1 MSSESG
7 AGPDRRSDALARAKE
22 DGDHMG
28 REDPPPLKSPEH
40 QAKGGG
46 NDESRGLVASS
57 LDGDRAQGPGAK
69 GKQQQ
74 EEEREAAL
82 PQEPLGSQPS
92 GTDQPGEQV
101 KQADGVRPDVCQNE
115 KDSEGSDSGRPGQQ
129 RRSRLPYGSDRDS
142 YKRPMEPLGPGPFF
156 FIGGGNGAP
165 IVAAY
170 CENKGWQRIYDRT
183 REDYKLKWCETRSMA
198 TYYNF
203 KEGEQLLFQIPN
215 NKVLTSKIGLL
226 NSLREYDR
234 VSSKVNCGRGLRSL
248 KMDDFFPAT
257 FRMDVKDEREAFFAQ
272 QERAC
277 QETCGVWICKP
288 TDSNQGRGIFL
299 LRSPEDISAFRA
311 RLQTSAENQSS
322 SKLSFRL
329 PQAQIVQKYVQKPL
343 LLQGRK
349 FDVRSYLL
357 IASTTPYM
365 VFFRHGYVRLTCDLY
380 DPNSKNLSAHLT
392 NQYMQ
397 KKNPLYSELKEET
410 VWSIERF
417 NEYVNE
423 NFTATG
429 LAKDWVHG
437 AFTRRMQQIMLQC
450 FMAVKAKLVRKLGFF
465 DLIGCDFLIDE
476 DFKVWLLEMNCNP
489 ALHTNCKVLKEVV
502 PNIVTETLDLALE
515 IFEKCRYRMK
525 LQPLASQRDFV
536 LLYRADEVPTPSQK
550 SKGASVQLQ
559 APKSSTVQGSTRPR
573 PQRPAALDTSSG
585 DKPASAGLASSL
597 CPDMFASASPCT
609 SSSSLTSTAPQ
620 EKPPAQA
627 LSAGARPSGI
637 LPATHAALIAG
648 KPQPPRPQVRPP
660 RPKPVPVRVELRLKT
675 CTWQRPKAPSQDNA
689 GPSAAAKHPQ
699 NSIMALSVPTLGNK
713 RSSIPYPRKAIS
725 RDRRPSQDLKN
736 MNLRL
741 TKLPPGHSTWSEGLE
756 VNKAEGTDSDSD
768 RTGPGDKGKTSV
780 KT

>member
-7 AGPDRRSDALARAKE
+7 AEPDRRSDTLATAKE
-22 DGDHMG
+22 DGDHTG
-28 REDPPPLKSPEH
+28 KDDPPPLKSPEH

-46 NDESRGLVASS
+46 NGESHGLVASS
-57 LDGDRAQGPGAK
+57 LDGDGAPGPGAR
-69 GKQQQ
+69 GKQQ
-74 EEEREAAL
+74 EEEREAAP

-92 GTDQPGEQV
+92 GADQPGEQV
-101 KQADGVRPDVCQNE
+101 KKADGVRPDACQDE
-115 KDSEGSDSGRPGQQ
+115 KYCGGSDSGRPGQQ
-129 RRSRLPYGSDRDS
+129 RRSRLPYCSDRDS

-170 CENKGWQRIYDRT
+170 CENKGWQRIHDRT
-183 REDYKLKWCETRSMA
+183 REDYKLKWSETKSMA

-203 KEGEQLLFQIPN
+203 KEGDQLLFQIPN

-257 FRMDVKDEREAFFAQ
+257 FRMDVKDEREVFFAQ
-272 QERAC
+272 QEKAC
-277 QETCGVWICKP
+277 QATCGVWICKP
-288 TDSNQGRGIFL
+288 TDLNQGRGIFL

-311 RLQTSAENQSS
+311 RLQTIAENQSS

-329 PQAQIVQKYVQKPL
+329 PQARIVQKYVQNPL

-380 DPNSKNLSAHLT
+380 DPNSQNLSAHLT

-423 NFTATG
+423 NFTAKG

-502 PNIVTETLDLALE
+502 PNTVTETLDLALE
-515 IFEKCRYRMK
+515 IFEKCRFRMK

-536 LLYRADEVPTPSQK
+536 LLYQPEEGSAPSRK
-550 SKGASVQLQ
+550 SKGASVQSQ
-559 APKSSTVQGSTRPR
+559 APRSSTVQKGTRPR

-585 DKPASAGLASSL
+585 DKLASAGSASSL
-597 CPDMFASASPCT
+597 CPDIFASASP
-609 SSSSLTSTAPQ
+609 SSSSSSFTSVAPQ
-620 EKPPAQA
+620 EKSPAQA
-627 LSAGARPSGI
+627 VPKGPRPSGT
-637 LPATHAALIAG
+637 LPATNAALVAG
-648 KPQPPRPQVRPP
+648 KPIPHRPQVRL
-660 RPKPVPVRVELRLKT
+660 PKTKPAPLRVELRMKT
-675 CTWQRPKAPSQDNA
+675 CTWQRPKTPSQDSAGA
-689 GPSAAAKHPQ
+689 GPAAKHPQ
-699 NSIMALSVPTLGNK
+699 HSIMALSVPALQT
-713 RSSIPYPRKAIS
+713 
-725 RDRRPSQDLKN
+725 
-736 MNLRL
+736 
-741 TKLPPGHSTWSEGLE
+741 LPPPGRLQGQEARPGPEEQCLMTDQTPAKSQHLVGGAESGQGGGHGQRE
-756 VNKAEGTDSDSD
+756 D
-768 RTGPGDKGKTSV
+768 RTGRPQ
-780 KT
+780 